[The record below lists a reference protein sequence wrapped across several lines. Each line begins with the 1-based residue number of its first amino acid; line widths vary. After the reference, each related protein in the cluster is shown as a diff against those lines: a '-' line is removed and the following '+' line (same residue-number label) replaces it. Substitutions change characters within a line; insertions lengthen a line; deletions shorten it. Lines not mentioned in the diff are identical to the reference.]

1 MRAKGEHC
9 GLEYD
14 TIFLAQLLQLFFPPV
29 GTLLL
34 RSKGRRSQPPPVG
47 SDGGGVLSV
56 TRIILI
62 RVQAIALAYDPRV
75 YHRHPEPTNGRL
87 ICYGYDII
95 WLWLGDVDL
104 ITGWYGPALIN
115 NSVHHPWRSCLTR
128 GDDSIISE
136 IQNGEYQKRS

>member
-1 MRAKGEHC
+1 MVSFFWPNYSSSFFRQWEPCSYGARAAEVNPRLSGQ
-9 GLEYD
+9 
-14 TIFLAQLLQLFFPPV
+14 T
-29 GTLLL
+29 
-34 RSKGRRSQPPPVG
+34 
-47 SDGGGVLSV
+47 GGVLSV

-104 ITGWYGPALIN
+104 TTGWYGPALIN